1 MALKA
6 VKPGE
11 AKPSKVKMLISGDPG
26 TGKTWF
32 SLDWPSCY
40 LIDAEGGAVRKQY
53 QDKLKKVNGLYFGQ
67 EQGAGSF
74 QAVIDEVKTLA
85 TTKHDRK
92 TLIIDSFSH
101 LYINEAAIAEEKVGD
116 AFGKDKKEANKP
128 TRQLM
133 RWINK
138 CDMNVILIAH
148 NKAKWVRK
156 GSEIFQDGNTFDG
169 YAKLEYD
176 LDLYIEILPGY
187 KNFIIKK
194 SRIESLPQGDT
205 MPLSYKHFA
214 EIYGADAIESEVKP
228 ADMASEKQINKIL
241 SLIEAL
247 NIDSVQI
254 DKWYKKIDV
263 ESWDEMTSEQITSLT
278 NVLINKIEGLN
289 KEKSNGTTNSKSK

>member
-1 MALKA
+1 MALRA

-11 AKPSKVKMLISGDPG
+11 TPPSKVKMLISGEPG

-32 SLDWPSCY
+32 SLDWPSAY

-67 EQGAGSF
+67 DQGANSF
-74 QAVIDEVKTLA
+74 SDVIEEVKMLA

-101 LYINEAAIAEEKVGD
+101 LYLNEAAEAEARVGD

-156 GSEIFQDGNTFDG
+156 GNEIFQDGNTFEG
-169 YAKLEYD
+169 YPKLEYD
-176 LDLYIEILPGY
+176 LDLFIEILPGY
-187 KNFIIKK
+187 KTFLIKK
-194 SRIESLPQGDT
+194 SRIESLPQGES
-205 MPLSYKHFA
+205 MPLSFKHFA
-214 EIYGADAIESEVKP
+214 EIYGEGVINSDVVPAEMATKEQIVKI
-228 ADMASEKQINKIL
+228 KT
-241 SLIEAL
+241 LIETL
-247 NIDSVQI
+247 NVGQDQI
-254 DKWYKKIDV
+254 DKWFKKVDV
-263 ESWDEMTSEQITSLT
+263 DEWEEMTKNQ
-278 NVLINKIEGLN
+278 IEGLTEVLT
-289 KEKSNGTTNSKSK
+289 KKIKGVK